1 MSSVTRRTL
10 LTTLGVGVAVA
21 AAMPLTAFASEEP
34 PKRVWTP
41 PTDPRDL
48 LRARHFP
55 DVELITQ
62 HGKKVRLYSD
72 LIKDR
77 KVVINMMYTQC
88 QGICSPVTANLAN
101 VQKRLARHVGRDF
114 FFYSFSLKPAE
125 DTPAALKEYAKRH
138 GVGRGWLFLTGTPE
152 ALDLVRR
159 SLNFVYDDPTE
170 DADKSRHV
178 GMLRLGDEAAA
189 RWGTCPARAN
199 PKHIARSIG
208 EEFGF
213 GFKAGTRVI

>member
-1 MSSVTRRTL
+1 MSAVTRRTL
-10 LTTLGVGVAVA
+10 LTTLGVAA
-21 AAMPLTAFASEEP
+21 AAMPLTAYASEEP
-34 PKRVWTP
+34 PPKTWT
-41 PTDPRDL
+41 DRSPREL
-48 LRARHFP
+48 LRIRHFP
-55 DVELITQ
+55 DVELIT
-62 HGKKVRLYSD
+62 HEGRKVRLYSD
-72 LIKDR
+72 LIKDK
-77 KVVINMMYTQC
+77 KVVMNMMYTRC
-88 QGICSPVTANLAN
+88 QGICSPVTANLAK

-125 DTPAALKEYAKRH
+125 DTPAAMKEYAKRH
-138 GVGRGWLFLTGTPE
+138 GVGRGWLFLTGAPE
-152 ALDLVRR
+152 ALELVRR